1 MTISEIIYVNGTY
14 VETSDG
20 NSVTPSIG
28 STKVDLITAI
38 NNKITELTGAGKT
51 VLSISIMPNK
61 AEAFLVI
68 GTTA

>member
-14 VETSDG
+14 VETSDS

>member
-20 NSVTPSIG
+20 NSTAPSMG

>member
-14 VETSDG
+14 VETSDS

-51 VLSISIMPNK
+51 VLSISIMPDR
-61 AEAFLVI
+61 ASAYLVV
-68 GTTA
+68 GTAA